1 MADTSRSKAD
11 FNVYLDGTKLDG
23 ATKAA
28 ISGVRVYLTHSG
40 ASAFEIVVDDPELR
54 WQDKPTFTECREVK
68 IELGIPG
75 KMKKVFDGEVTAW
88 RTELERSGPT
98 VLVLRGLDRSH
109 RLMRGHK
116 TKTYAEASPID
127 CAQQIASAAG
137 LSAKTSAGQP
147 APVKTYRIQ
156 ANESDFNFLRKMAD
170 LEGYLFYVDGS
181 DLHFERPTLSSNDDV
196 TVTYGEDLKTFLPVA
211 NFRRPAAKVEV
222 GAWDS
227 GGKAALTGKAKPGDE
242 LWSVPGG
249 KPGADVAKFQGT
261 KASLGIVESQVA
273 TQEHADTVAKA
284 ALTKRSLEFLTAE
297 VEVQGNPEIKPGAM
311 VNVKKVGVYS
321 GHYLVTEANHF
332 FDAGGYSC
340 IFYVA
345 RDKWGD
351 SSTDAEK
358 KRSAEEERKKGKE
371 RAEQPYKP
379 PKPPPGK
386 PPADDTIDFTLEWD
400 DGKPLKNVKCKVK
413 LKSGEVIEAT
423 TDADGHVHI
432 DEKPEGPYTVE
443 ITGDALELTSIDI
456 AVEDVEGAPV
466 AGASGKVKLSDG
478 AEIAVTTDAE
488 GNVHLE
494 DVPKGEYTFTLD
506 APAAGGEAP
515 AGDGATD
522 GGSAP
527 GGAGAGGATAGGGA
541 APGQGAPAG
550 GAGGAGGTAAPG
562 GASAG
567 GAAPSAGAAPTG
579 PGAKLGPTTPGAGAA
594 AGGATGPVGGK
605 EIGPATGRGHA
616 TAGGAVSPGPAGAD
630 AGAGGKTGAGSPA
643 PGTPGKAPGPAQTG
657 AADPKSAAGSAT
669 SGAGSAPAPATGAA
683 ATRAGPATV
692 APPAAAPTAAAVPR
706 AAAPPP
712 APTPSG
718 GAPTAGTAPASPAP
732 APTPS
737 GGAPAGGTAPA
748 SPAPAPTPSGGA
760 PAGGTAPASPAPAPT
775 VSGGAPTAG
784 TAPASPAPAP
794 TVSGGAPAGGAAPVS
809 PPPAPGTS
817 GAAASASAATVSSGP
832 GAPSGAPSPGARA
845 GVAPAGNSTPAAPA
859 GPAAP
864 GGRGGATAPEGEGLS
879 PAEIGGIG
887 AGVAAVGAVSAGVAS
902 AAEGAEAVKDAAES
916 AAEGAKVP
924 DSENVEE

>member
-1 MADTSRSKAD
+1 MDRGRCSYEYSEGIARAATRTSCRPGPSRPPKSCLRRPSVPTRPPSFARLLAVDTDLSDRVYAIAHSSRSFVAHELGRGIFVPSTVASDFQAPGVLPRPTCFHGRVGRLTVRPSSEVSGGARFDQPVADTSRSKAD
-11 FNVYLDGTKLDG
+11 FNVYLDG

-116 TKTYAEASPID
+116 TKTYAQASPID

-147 APVKTYRIQ
+147 APVKTFRIQ
-156 ANESDFNFLRKMAD
+156 ANESDFNFLRKMPD
-170 LEGYLFYVDGS
+170 LEGYLFYVEGS

-273 TQEHADTVAKA
+273 SQEHADTVAKA
-284 ALTKRSLEFLTAE
+284 ALTRRSLEFLTAE

-332 FDAGGYSC
+332 FDASGYDC

-386 PPADDTIDFTLEWD
+386 PPADDSIDFTLQGD
-400 DGKPLKNVKCKVK
+400 DGQPLANVKCKVK

-423 TDADGHVHI
+423 TDADGHVRI
-432 DEKPEGPYTVE
+432 EKQPEGPYTVE
-443 ITGDALELTSIDI
+443 ITGDELERTSIDV
-456 AVEDVEGAPV
+456 AVEDAEGAPL

-478 AEIAVTTDAE
+478 TEISVVAV
-488 GNVHLE
+488 
-494 DVPKGEYTFTLD
+494 
-506 APAAGGEAP
+506 
-515 AGDGATD
+515 
-522 GGSAP
+522 
-527 GGAGAGGATAGGGA
+527 
-541 APGQGAPAG
+541 
-550 GAGGAGGTAAPG
+550 
-562 GASAG
+562 
-567 GAAPSAGAAPTG
+567 
-579 PGAKLGPTTPGAGAA
+579 
-594 AGGATGPVGGK
+594 
-605 EIGPATGRGHA
+605 
-616 TAGGAVSPGPAGAD
+616 
-630 AGAGGKTGAGSPA
+630 
-643 PGTPGKAPGPAQTG
+643 
-657 AADPKSAAGSAT
+657 
-669 SGAGSAPAPATGAA
+669 
-683 ATRAGPATV
+683 
-692 APPAAAPTAAAVPR
+692 
-706 AAAPPP
+706 
-712 APTPSG
+712 
-718 GAPTAGTAPASPAP
+718 
-732 APTPS
+732 
-737 GGAPAGGTAPA
+737 
-748 SPAPAPTPSGGA
+748 
-760 PAGGTAPASPAPAPT
+760 
-775 VSGGAPTAG
+775 
-784 TAPASPAPAP
+784 
-794 TVSGGAPAGGAAPVS
+794 
-809 PPPAPGTS
+809 
-817 GAAASASAATVSSGP
+817 
-832 GAPSGAPSPGARA
+832 
-845 GVAPAGNSTPAAPA
+845 
-859 GPAAP
+859 
-864 GGRGGATAPEGEGLS
+864 
-879 PAEIGGIG
+879 
-887 AGVAAVGAVSAGVAS
+887 
-902 AAEGAEAVKDAAES
+902 
-916 AAEGAKVP
+916 
-924 DSENVEE
+924 

>member
-1 MADTSRSKAD
+1 MKPD
-11 FNVYLDGTKLDG
+11 FAVHLDGNKLG
-23 ATKAA
+23 GEEAA
-28 ISGVRVYLTHSG
+28 AVLGIRVFQTRSGS
-40 ASAFEIVVDDPELR
+40 SAFELVVSDPNLK
-54 WQDKPTFTECREVK
+54 WQAKPTFTDCKEVQ
-68 IELGIPG
+68 IELGVPG
-75 KMKKVFDGEVTAW
+75 KLKKVFDGEVTAW
-88 RTELERSGPT
+88 RTELERAGPT
-98 VLVLRGLDRSH
+98 VLVLRGMDRSH

-137 LSAKTSAGQP
+137 LTAKTSAGQP
-147 APVKTYRIQ
+147 APVKTFRLQ
-156 ANESDFNFLRKMAD
+156 ANESDFSFLRKMAD

-181 DLHFERPTLSSNDDV
+181 DLHFERPKLSSKDDL
-196 TVTYGEDLKTFLPVA
+196 TVTFGEDLKTFLPVA

-227 GGKAALTGKAKPGDE
+227 TGKAALTGKASPGDE

-261 KASLGIVESQVA
+261 KASVSLVESQVA

-284 ALTKRSLEFLTAE
+284 ALTRRSLEFLTAE

-379 PKPPPGK
+379 PEPPPGN
-386 PPADDTIDFTLEWD
+386 PPADDTIDFTLEGD

-478 AEIAVTTDAE
+478 SEIAVTTDAE

-494 DVPKGEYTFTLD
+494 DVPKGEYTFTLE
-506 APAAGGEAP
+506 APAAGGATP
-515 AGDGATD
+515 AGDGGTEGGGTPGQAAPAGKGGGGAAPAQTAPAAGGGKAGGTPGPGGGAA

-527 GGAGAGGATAGGGA
+527 GGAAAGGVGGASGTGTPGSAPAGDAAPGAGAPPAGGGA
-541 APGQGAPAG
+541 KAGTGTQGGAAAGGAAPGAAAPPGGAAAKPGAAAPGGAPAGGGAPGQGAPA
-550 GAGGAGGTAAPG
+550 AGGAKADTTASGGGT
-562 GASAG
+562 AG
-567 GAAPSAGAAPTG
+567 GAAPAAGAPPAG
-579 PGAKLGPTTPGAGAA
+579 PGAKPSSTASGSGPA
-594 AGGATGPVGGK
+594 AGGGTAPAGGK
-605 EIGPATGRGHA
+605 EVGPAAGRGHA
-616 TAGGAVSPGPAGAD
+616 VVAESPGS
-630 AGAGGKTGAGSPA
+630 AGAGSKTAPGSPA
-643 PGTPGKAPGPAQTG
+643 STTPGKAPGPAQTG
-657 AADPKSAAGSAT
+657 AADPKSAATGGAPGSAT
-669 SGAGSAPAPATGAA
+669 APAPATGAA
-683 ATRAGPATV
+683 TTPTGPAT
-692 APPAAAPTAAAVPR
+692 APPAPAATPAAA
-706 AAAPPP
+706 
-712 APTPSG
+712 
-718 GAPTAGTAPASPAP
+718 PAP
-732 APTPS
+732 APTP
-737 GGAPAGGTAPA
+737 A
-748 SPAPAPTPSGGA
+748 
-760 PAGGTAPASPAPAPT
+760 
-775 VSGGAPTAG
+775 
-784 TAPASPAPAP
+784 
-794 TVSGGAPAGGAAPVS
+794 GAPAGGAPPPS
-809 PPPAPGTS
+809 PPPAPAATTVSAPPQATS
-817 GAAASASAATVSSGP
+817 GAPDQA
-832 GAPSGAPSPGARA
+832 
-845 GVAPAGNSTPAAPA
+845 APAGAAPA
-859 GPAAP
+859 DSQATAPPTGPAAP
-864 GGRGGATAPEGEGLS
+864 GETGAPQGEDLS
-879 PAEIGGIG
+879 PAEIGGI
-887 AGVAAVGAVSAGVAS
+887 ASGVAAVGSVSTGIAS
-902 AAEGAEAVKDAAES
+902 AARSAKAVKDAAES
-916 AAEGAKVP
+916 AADGAKVP